1 MCGKTRGT
9 RDRWIDTTTLR
20 SVVFGR
26 TVKKNKFFGV
36 DTNAVDRVWYGS
48 AEKGKKNN
56 VVRNTFWE
64 CFKAS
69 HFHGLYAYRLESRG
83 S

>member
-48 AEKGKKNN
+48 AEKGKKKMCRRIHR
-56 VVRNTFWE
+56 VRKYFL
-64 CFKAS
+64 
-69 HFHGLYAYRLESRG
+69 GML
-83 S
+83 

>member
-36 DTNAVDRVWYGS
+36 DTNAVDRVWYGLKNL
-48 AEKGKKNN
+48 EKEKKQ
-56 VVRNTFWE
+56 
-64 CFKAS
+64 
-69 HFHGLYAYRLESRG
+69 
-83 S
+83 